1 MNHPFKKTIKVQMMS
16 SALLVFCLSIF
27 LSLGETLAQNNSLKS
42 SAPNPQS
49 GFRTGKVLTSAHG
62 DPDFDLNQF
71 LTDVEIARREVIE
84 GNFSKEEETSRLKIL
99 EVAKTRSASTL
110 TIEDTFIQSH
120 NILFKGINEVYPSV
134 DFASIRDEYIDRFQ
148 Q

>member
-1 MNHPFKKTIKVQMMS
+1 MKQQFKKRMKVRMMS

-27 LSLGETLAQNNSLKS
+27 LSLGETVAQNNSWKS
-42 SAPNPQS
+42 GTPDPQS
-49 GFRTGKVLTSAHG
+49 GFTTSKVPTSAHG
-62 DPDFDLNQF
+62 DADFDLDQF
-71 LTDVEIARREVIE
+71 LMDVEIEQREVIE

-99 EVAKTRSASTL
+99 EVAKNRSASTL

-120 NILFKGINEVYPSV
+120 NILLRGINEVYPSV
-134 DFASIRDEYIDRFQ
+134 DFASIRDEYIDQFQ